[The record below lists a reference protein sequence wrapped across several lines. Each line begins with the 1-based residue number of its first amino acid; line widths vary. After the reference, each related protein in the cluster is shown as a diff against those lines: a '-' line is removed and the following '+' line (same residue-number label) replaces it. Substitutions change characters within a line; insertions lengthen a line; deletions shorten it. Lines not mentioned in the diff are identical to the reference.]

1 MSTEILQE
9 TRTRMYKHANRP
21 VPLQNIRLNFTE
33 NPYHRVIRGNTYN
46 LRTTSSGLVRLNTHL
61 STPQHIQ
68 RQHLYFPP
76 VHQSQTTQQQQQP
89 APIRHTPKKVNVP
102 VSQQVLNR
110 NLVKNQNWLN
120 NRESTNF
127 TSIWRILVFQNFD
140 FEKFLKVC
148 LQNCTNHVW
157 TP

>member
-1 MSTEILQE
+1 MRESRSIDLTPYTTKSLELLFSQSLAFTSLRTQKMSTEILQE

-76 VHQSQTTQQQQQP
+76 VHQSPTGQP
-89 APIRHTPKKVNVP
+89 QPTPIRHTPKKVK
-102 VSQQVLNR
+102 
-110 NLVKNQNWLN
+110 KNISEWTWFFKYGSLK
-120 NRESTNF
+120 STRWG
-127 TSIWRILVFQNFD
+127 I
-140 FEKFLKVC
+140 
-148 LQNCTNHVW
+148 
-157 TP
+157 